1 MSEPEAL
8 HHEPAILNDELND
21 HLEAIQ
27 RRQGREFVGLIQKE
41 IPRLDQATLGLRGL
55 MLLAAGPNMGKTSLG
70 VQLGMDALRH
80 NPDACFLFL
89 SLEMPR
95 EAIVTRILCLL
106 ARVDWRTLL
115 SGEAPDEDKRP
126 VRASG
131 KTTQEALAEA
141 RQALTDM
148 SGRIMILDEE
158 NFPKVSLE
166 ALISQIE
173 RLKRESGS
181 KRAFVLV
188 DYLQVLPIPSEMCE
202 SFGVSSDQEADRW
215 RIGFMKR
222 LRDITGE
229 AVMVISEARKPD
241 QGQTWAGALKDV
253 LGSERNAYTPD
264 MVFLLQPLSMNDM
277 MKEWG
282 GEPKQALA
290 EINKLGLVFTRLNI
304 AKGRDGVIH
313 DTLDLTF
320 WHRQSRFAS
329 GFRRL

>member
-8 HHEPAILNDELND
+8 HHEPAVLSDELND
-21 HLEAIQ
+21 HLESIQ
-27 RRQGREFVGLIQKE
+27 RRQGREYVGLVQKE

-70 VQLGMDALRH
+70 VQLGMDVLRH

-89 SLEMPR
+89 SMEMPR
-95 EAIVTRILCLL
+95 EAIVTRMLCLL
-106 ARVDWRTLL
+106 ARIDWRALL
-115 SGEAPDEDKRP
+115 AGEDSDKDART
-126 VRASG
+126 VRSSV
-131 KTTQEALAEA
+131 KPTQEALADA
-141 RQALTDM
+141 RRDLAALSD
-148 SGRIMILDEE
+148 RIMILDEE

-166 ALISQIE
+166 SLVAHLE
-173 RLKRESGS
+173 RLKRVSGC

-188 DYLQVLPIPSEMCE
+188 DYLQVLPIPQEMCE
-202 SFGVSSDQEADRW
+202 NFGVSSDQEADRW

-222 LRDITGE
+222 LRDISGE
-229 AVMVISEARKPD
+229 AVMVISEARKPAP
-241 QGQTWAGALKDV
+241 GQAWAGALKDV

-277 MKEWG
+277 VKEWG
-282 GEPKQALA
+282 GEPKRALQ
-290 EINKLGLVFTRLNI
+290 EIEKLGLVFTRLNI
-304 AKGRDGVIH
+304 AKGRDGVVH
-313 DTLDLTF
+313 ETLDLTF